1 MSDLYDGTENR
12 KFGRIYKK
20 ETPDILE
27 AFVAFDNAVFAEE
40 GRAIPLKFRELMA
53 LSVAFTTQCSF
64 CIDAHTK
71 GAVKAGATDAEIAE
85 AAWIAAALRAG
96 GRGQRSQADLRRAP
110 APAQRPG
117 AVQPGAGDLRC
128 AACPMICLRR

>member
-71 GAVKAGATDAEIAE
+71 GAVKA
-85 AAWIAAALRAG
+85 ALWLKQQKAG
-96 GRGQRSQADLRRAP
+96 RYGMPEVLG
-110 APAQRPG
+110 
-117 AVQPGAGDLRC
+117 V
-128 AACPMICLRR
+128 

>member
-1 MSDLYDGTENR
+1 MSDLYDGTQNR
-12 KFGRIYKK
+12 KFGRIYKQ

-85 AAWIAAALRAG
+85 AAWIAPDDVMR
-96 GRGQRSQADLRRAP
+96 P
-110 APAQRPG
+110 ASDVSIASELIWNFINTHKPQKK
-117 AVQPGAGDLRC
+117 
-128 AACPMICLRR
+128 

>member
-40 GRAIPLKFRELMA
+40 GRA
-53 LSVAFTTQCSF
+53 
-64 CIDAHTK
+64 
-71 GAVKAGATDAEIAE
+71 AESAE
-85 AAWIAAALRAG
+85 GW
-96 GRGQRSQADLRRAP
+96 Q
-110 APAQRPG
+110 
-117 AVQPGAGDLRC
+117 AVQVN
-128 AACPMICLRR
+128 

>member
-1 MSDLYDGTENR
+1 MSNLYDGTENR
-12 KFGRIYKK
+12 KFGRVYKN

-96 GRGQRSQADLRRAP
+96 GAFTHGRMALQVSDSLGHEH
-110 APAQRPG
+110 
-117 AVQPGAGDLRC
+117 
-128 AACPMICLRR
+128 

>member
-1 MSDLYDGTENR
+1 MSDLYDGKQNQ
-12 KFGRIYKK
+12 KFTRIYKE

-27 AFVAFDNAVFAEE
+27 AFAAFDDAVFAEE

-64 CIDAHTK
+64 CIDAHTI

-85 AAWIAAALRAG
+85 AAWVSAALRAG
-96 GRGQRSQADLRRAP
+96 GAFTHGRMALQVSSTLDHKH
-110 APAQRPG
+110 
-117 AVQPGAGDLRC
+117 
-128 AACPMICLRR
+128 